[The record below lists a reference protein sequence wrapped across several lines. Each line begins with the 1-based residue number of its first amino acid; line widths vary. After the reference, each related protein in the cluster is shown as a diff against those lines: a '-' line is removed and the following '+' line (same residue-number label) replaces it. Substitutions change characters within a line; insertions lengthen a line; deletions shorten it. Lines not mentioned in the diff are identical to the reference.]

1 MLGFEMVADFDA
13 AIADIES
20 TVGLVS
26 NSNFVEPMSTSSLA
40 LDLLCFGRISGGLFV
55 TCFGKEQSAKST
67 TADDMLAFHVAQYAK
82 IKRDDPELTNF
93 IPFMAKFDYEGS
105 FDAAHDGLFMNMVH
119 KYMPSATYE
128 EVFGVK
134 DATGNYEVSPVFRYY
149 KLSKMESFFDMLHSL
164 SKKLPDLR
172 VLNGSTYAVYDKKQ
186 DDKKKFADKGLYKK
200 TGLLWCKIPD
210 EIKVP
215 FQVLV
220 SPDSYPAMLPA
231 CADDDE
237 ANKQMALLA
246 REFAK
251 QIPRVKGAFRDKRII
266 TWGINQYRERPGFTM
281 GSNLYEPCGGALR
294 FASDLRIGASAI
306 SLSTAGI
313 KAKAG
318 ESLEKEDSV
327 LHPGLQD
334 SYSYIQFVTAK
345 NKIGGLDRLQVRLR
359 LWRTSG
365 KKMGLGLDPA
375 YDTYMALKM
384 LGMLNPKSTKNNI
397 RFVDCYGLEEAPKS
411 MSWSQFKTLTLV
423 PMVKRADIQRVL
435 TEVGL
440 PGMKPFDLRA
450 RLRKGIIH
458 GDLVARFKASLMGD
472 TDFQVA
478 EDEEIE
484 IEASDDDVK
493 YE

>member
-1 MLGFEMVADFDA
+1 MLGSELVSDFNQVISDL
-13 AIADIES
+13 ES
-20 TVGLVS
+20 TVGIVS
-26 NSNFVEPMSTSSLA
+26 NSNFVEPMTTSSLA
-40 LDLLCFGRISGGLFV
+40 LDLLCFGRMSGGLFV

-67 TADDMLAFHVAQYAK
+67 TADDMLAYHVAQHVK
-82 IKRDDPELTNF
+82 IRRSDPDMVGF
-93 IPFMAKFDYEGS
+93 MPFMSKFDYEGS
-105 FDAAHDGLFMNMVH
+105 FDAAPDGLFMNMVR
-119 KYMPSATYE
+119 KYLPNAEYD

-134 DATGNYEVSPVFRYY
+134 DATGNYEYAPTFRYY
-149 KLSKMESFFDMLHSL
+149 KLSKMEAFFDMLHSM

-172 VLNGSTYAVYDKKQ
+172 VLNGDTYAVYPKTEEARKKY
-186 DDKKKFADKGLYKK
+186 ADKGMYKK
-200 TGLLWCKIPD
+200 TGLLWCPIPEGLKI
-210 EIKVP
+210 P
-215 FQVLV
+215 FQVFV

-266 TWGINQYRERPGFTM
+266 TWGINQYREKPGFTM

-294 FASDLRIGASAI
+294 FASDYRLGASAI

-318 ESLEKEDSV
+318 ESLEREESV
-327 LHPGLQD
+327 LHPNLQD

-359 LWRTSG
+359 LWRASG

-375 YDTYMALKM
+375 YDTYQALKM
-384 LGMLNPKSTKNNI
+384 LNMIDPKSTRNKI
-397 RFVDCYGLEEAPKS
+397 KLLDCFGLEQATKA
-411 MSWSQFKTLTLV
+411 MTWTQFKTLALV
-423 PMVKRADIQRVL
+423 PMVTTSQVSQVL
-435 TEVGL
+435 HEIGL
-440 PGMKPFDLRA
+440 PQMKPFDLRSK
-450 RLRKGIIH
+450 LRKGILY
-458 GDLVARFKASLMGD
+458 GDLVPRFKAGLMGD
-472 TDFQVA
+472 VSFRVD

-484 IEASDDDVK
+484 IEASDDDVE
-493 YE
+493 YS